1 MQADLDRSEG
11 GRTEKEEMLQEIEE
25 LRRKLKGKVDDKD
38 IDKALDDLEAD
49 VRKTDGPV
57 NDESK
62 AELDRLRQQVD
73 SLEDADGDIQEGAI
87 QEVKKQEVKSKDV
100 KSKEPKSTEAGNDVD
115 MKPVKSEEDAGKD
128 DANANEAAVP
138 VEEKGLDIDTQMP
151 YGDLE
156 PFGRE
161 DTAQELTES
170 SIKES
175 DEMVDQLERAE
186 VAEEKRSV

>member
-87 QEVKKQEVKSKDV
+87 QEVKKQE
-100 KSKEPKSTEAGNDVD
+100 PKSTEAGNDVD

-138 VEEKGLDIDTQMP
+138 VEEKGLAIDTKMP

-156 PFGRE
+156 PFGR
-161 DTAQELTES
+161 
-170 SIKES
+170 
-175 DEMVDQLERAE
+175 
-186 VAEEKRSV
+186 